1 VTNCGGLF
9 LPFASNPTFSSWYH
23 FVTASQISDT
33 KKPPSGGHDITTYC
47 FVILEFI
54 FLVPGAGLE
63 PAQP

>member
-1 VTNCGGLF
+1 MAKRV
-9 LPFASNPTFSSWYH
+9 SE
-23 FVTASQISDT
+23 T
-33 KKPPSGGHDITTYC
+33 KKPPHGGYDITTYC

>member
-1 VTNCGGLF
+1 MIVVVWETVNYLRTNKIKGYQEGM
-9 LPFASNPTFSSWYH
+9 AQRGT
-23 FVTASQISDT
+23 DT
-33 KKPPSGGHDITTYC
+33 KKPPSGGHDITAYC